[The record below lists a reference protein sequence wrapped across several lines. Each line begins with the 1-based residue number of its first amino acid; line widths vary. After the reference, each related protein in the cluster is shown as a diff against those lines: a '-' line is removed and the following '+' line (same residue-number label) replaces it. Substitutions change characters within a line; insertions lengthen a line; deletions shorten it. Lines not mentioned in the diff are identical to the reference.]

1 MNIVDRI
8 FGRRLDLETPP
19 PPTGTT
25 RADAEA
31 VAQYERML
39 ASSSAKTIER
49 VHVEAFERLSPQ
61 QLDLLFERFTAEAP
75 TAADSPADA
84 RPKSLAKAAARSE
97 KRRPG
102 TIRRV
107 LGGAGDPVVDTIV
120 GYTMLDTIADI
131 AWTSAL
137 WASWDGGVG
146 DGWFG
151 GDRW

>member
-1 MNIVDRI
+1 MGIVDRI
-8 FGRRLDLETPP
+8 FGRRLDLQTAPP
-19 PPTGTT
+19 PPAAS
-25 RADAEA
+25 RADADA
-31 VAQYERML
+31 VAEYERML

-49 VHVEAFERLSPQ
+49 VHVEAFERLTPQ

-75 TAADSPADA
+75 TRAESPADA
-84 RPKSLAKAAARSE
+84 RPRSLAKAAARSE

-102 TIRRV
+102 TLRRV
-107 LGGAGDPVVDTIV
+107 LGGTGDPVVDTIV

-137 WASWDGGVG
+137 WANWDAGAG

-151 GDRW
+151 GDWW